1 MYYTTVLNHIML
13 REDRTMGWH
22 RFEYSKRGLMLFRAF
37 TASEPV
43 LDVNIGRAVFKRI
56 LSLMLAGLNEM
67 RAAYNYLVSLPLL

>member
-1 MYYTTVLNHIML
+1 
-13 REDRTMGWH
+13 MGWG
-22 RFEYSKRGLMLFRAF
+22 RFEYGKRELMMLRAF

-43 LDVNIGRAVFKRI
+43 LDVNVGRAVFRRI